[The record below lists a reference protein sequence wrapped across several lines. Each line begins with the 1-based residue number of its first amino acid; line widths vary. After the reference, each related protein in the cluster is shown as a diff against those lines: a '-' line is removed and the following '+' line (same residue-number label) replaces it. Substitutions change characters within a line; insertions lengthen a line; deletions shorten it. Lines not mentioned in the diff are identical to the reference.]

1 MEQELEQEL
10 EVLRRKRASKK
21 QITKHQ
27 DPAYNSSDSRNSRAR
42 SRYGKRKKRRK

>member
-27 DPAYNSSDSRNSRAR
+27 DPAYNSSDSKETAR
-42 SRYGKRKKRRK
+42 HAIAKEQESVIE

>member
-27 DPAYNSSDSRNSRAR
+27 DPAYNSESKLRRVRASIR
-42 SRYGKRKKRRK
+42 PN